1 MPQAVK
7 KRKLDD
13 CEEGINLYFSEHTVF
28 TNHRAKFAFQ
38 VHPLKKSHEFLIK
51 QFYCYLSSLL
61 LLVL

>member
-13 CEEGINLYFSEHTVF
+13 CEEGIYLYFSEHTVF

-51 QFYCYLSSLL
+51 QFYCY
-61 LLVL
+61 